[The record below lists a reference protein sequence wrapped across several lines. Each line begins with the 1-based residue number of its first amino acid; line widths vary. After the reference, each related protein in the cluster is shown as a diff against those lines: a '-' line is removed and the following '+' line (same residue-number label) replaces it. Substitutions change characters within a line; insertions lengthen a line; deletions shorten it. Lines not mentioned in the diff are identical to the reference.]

1 MKATEDEWV
10 TATANAMSRPDT
22 VRLFDQVPAQFELF
36 ALVSHELYD
45 RIKGEELTDNLVVET
60 LVEVVADILPDRKP
74 TKVELLRAWAL
85 VSFETSVY
93 KVWKAEKAC

>member
-1 MKATEDEWV
+1 MKATEEEWI
-10 TATANAMSRPDT
+10 TATAHAMSSPDT
-22 VRLFDQVPAQFELF
+22 VRLFDHVPAQFELF

-45 RIKGEELTDNLVVET
+45 RIKGDDLTDNLVVER
-60 LVEVVADILPDRKP
+60 LVEVVEDILPDRKP

-93 KVWKAEKAC
+93 KVWKAEKA

>member
-1 MKATEDEWV
+1 MKATEEEWI
-10 TATANAMSRPDT
+10 TATAHAMSSPDT

-45 RIKGEELTDNLVVET
+45 RIKGEELTDHLVVEK

-93 KVWKAEKAC
+93 KLWKAEKA

>member
-1 MKATEDEWV
+1 MKVTEEEWI
-10 TATANAMSRPDT
+10 TATAHAMSSPDT

-45 RIKGEELTDNLVVET
+45 RIKEEELTDNLLVEK

-74 TKVELLRAWAL
+74 TKLELIRMMAL

-93 KVWKAEKAC
+93 NEWKAENA